1 MPPTTNNEWMKY
13 ASLATQ
19 LLVSIGL
26 AVFLGLKADAWLKFS
41 IPLLSWLLPLLV
53 ITASLY
59 KIFKETS
66 RKKDEK

>member
-1 MPPTTNNEWMKY
+1 MKY

>member
-13 ASLATQ
+13 ASLGTQ